1 MGNDLKL
8 IAATQNVIDYLIFGV
23 LTAVVNYLG
32 SAGNGDPFY
41 GNGSDVLV

>member
-8 IAATQNVIDYLIFGV
+8 IAATQNVIDHLIFGV
-23 LTAVVNYLG
+23 LTSVVNFLG